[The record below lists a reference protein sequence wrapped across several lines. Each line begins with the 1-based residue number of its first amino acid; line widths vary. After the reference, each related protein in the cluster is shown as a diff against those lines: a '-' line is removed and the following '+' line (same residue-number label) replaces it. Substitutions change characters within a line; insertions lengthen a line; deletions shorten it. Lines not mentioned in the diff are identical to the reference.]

1 MEFSIII
8 ATHARPQQLS
18 QCLESLTRLDFP
30 SDQFEVIVVDD
41 ESDPPIE
48 AVALQFADRLNL
60 TCVTQKRGGP
70 ARARNTG
77 MERARGQYLC
87 FTDDDC
93 KPAPDWL
100 HAIAERIKLTPLA
113 MVGGYVVNGLTT
125 NLFSTTSQLLQDY
138 LYEYYHLQHHS
149 GRFFTSNNMVVSR
162 QQFTEI
168 KGFDDVNFFRSAGED
183 REVSHRWERH
193 GFQMVYAPEVI
204 IYHYHQLTFS
214 QFWRQHFQYGR
225 GAFRYHRL
233 RSNLNLQRIRV
244 EPPIFYLKL
253 VFYPFTRFPL
263 SRACVL
269 TLLLFMTQ
277 VANAAGFFAETRRKS
292 YPSAVSNQ

>member
-18 QCLESLTRLDFP
+18 ECLESLTRLDFP

-48 AVALQFADRLNL
+48 RVALQFADRLNL
-60 TCVTQKRGGP
+60 TCVAQKRGGP
-70 ARARNTG
+70 GRARNTG
-77 MERARGQYLC
+77 MERARGRYLC

-100 HAIAERIKLTPLA
+100 RAITDRIRGTPSA
-113 MVGGYVVNGLTT
+113 MIGGYVVNGLTT

-149 GRFFTSNNMVVSR
+149 GGFFTSNNMVVPL
-162 QQFTEI
+162 QQFAEI

-183 REVSHRWERH
+183 REVSHRWQRY
-193 GFQMVYAPEVI
+193 GFQMVYAPEVV
-204 IYHYHQLTFS
+204 IYHYHHLTFS

-233 RSNLNLQRIRV
+233 RSSLNLQRIQV
-244 EPPIFYLKL
+244 EPPTFYLKL
-253 VFYPFTRFPL
+253 VFYPFMRVSL
-263 SRACVL
+263 VRAGIL
-269 TLLLFMTQ
+269 TLLLLVTQ
-277 VANAAGFFAETRRKS
+277 VANAAGFFTEAGKT
-292 YPSAVSNQ
+292 Q

>member
-18 QCLESLTRLDFP
+18 ECLESLTRLDFP

-60 TCVTQKRGGP
+60 TCVAQERGGP

-77 MERARGQYLC
+77 MKRARGRYLC

-100 HAIAERIKLTPLA
+100 RAITERIRVTPSA
-113 MVGGYVVNGLTT
+113 MIGGYVVNGLTT

-138 LYEYYHLQHHS
+138 LYEYYHLQQHS
-149 GRFFTSNNMVVSR
+149 GGFFTSNNMVVSH
-162 QQFTEI
+162 QQFAEI

-183 REVSHRWERH
+183 REVSHRWHRH

-204 IYHYHQLTFS
+204 IYHYHHLTFS

-233 RSNLNLQRIRV
+233 RSNLNLQRIQV
-244 EPPIFYLKL
+244 EPPTFYLKL
-253 VFYPFTRFPL
+253 VFYPFMRFPL
-263 SRACVL
+263 VKAWIL
-269 TLLLFMTQ
+269 TLLLFVTQ
-277 VANAAGFFAETRRKS
+277 VANAAGFFTEAGKNT
-292 YPSAVSNQ
+292 

>member
-8 ATHARPQQLS
+8 ATHARPQQLTE
-18 QCLESLTRLDFP
+18 CLESLTRLDFP

-41 ESDPPIE
+41 DSDPPIE
-48 AVALQFADRLNL
+48 AVALQFAGKLNL
-60 TCVTQKRGGP
+60 TCVTQQRGGP
-70 ARARNTG
+70 AKARNTG
-77 MERARGQYLC
+77 IQQARGKYLC

-93 KPAPDWL
+93 RPATNWL
-100 HAIAERIKLTPLA
+100 RTIAQRVKTSPA
-113 MVGGYVVNGLTT
+113 SMVGGYVVNGLTT

-149 GRFFTSNNMVVSR
+149 GGFFTSNNMVVPL

-183 REVSHRWERH
+183 REVSHRWEHH

-214 QFWRQHFQYGR
+214 QFWRQHFHYGR

-233 RSNLNLQRIRV
+233 RSRLHLQRIRV
-244 EPPIFYLKL
+244 EPLTFYLKL
-253 VFYPFTRFPL
+253 VFYPFRRFPL

-269 TLLLFMTQ
+269 MLLLCVTQ
-277 VANAAGFFAETRRKS
+277 IANAAGFFVEARSVVVK
-292 YPSAVSNQ
+292 